1 MKIKD
6 VLSEIGGVSYS
17 GGGTAKKPT
26 PMDAGEFSGTPIAKA
41 RRAPL
46 PNTPPPGTAVAAK
59 GPNTPPPGTAVAV
72 KLPNTPPPGTAVAKP
87 KVAKSGADA
96 RHAGRTDVGSTSTV
110 SGSARNKQA
119 QAKFNQRQPS
129 SVAKT
134 TKKPTG
140 TVGGDLSDKTLN
152 DRK

>member
-59 GPNTPPPGTAVAV
+59 G
-72 KLPNTPPPGTAVAKP
+72 PNTPPPGTAVAKP